1 MKVSTCC
8 KAIALLLSYVF
19 CAPLV
24 ASGVTIEVKEPG
36 TLNQLIADVDDA
48 SFPELKITGK
58 INAVDIIY
66 LRAQEGRLAHV
77 ERLDLSDVTIVEG
90 GGAYAVVK
98 YKGGDVTMD
107 NFVDT
112 YYFSHE
118 YKYESNYQSNMLGGR
133 NYSTTIYSDDLSG
146 MFCETKYP
154 NVVIPNGL
162 SRIGERAFAS
172 SSICTLESSL
182 PLEVVGKNA
191 FSGCKQLQTVDISAV
206 KRIGSGAFSGCE
218 KFIGTPDSTLVIT
231 SVDSLSS
238 GTFGG
243 CKAIRRVRLSPSLKY
258 LDGFGGCSSLEE
270 CELPSAVTDVAAGAF
285 SGCKS
290 LKSVAF
296 PAGIK
301 RVGDAAFRGCAS
313 LKSVILPIGLEFIGK
328 DAFQDCSSLK
338 DVVIEGTPSGLS
350 ASTFGCTPFMDSLSP
365 DDDNIVYLKNI
376 AIREGGKYSS
386 TPHIIKFKEGT
397 VEMGDYFINDYRR
410 KKYVIG
416 LDIPSSVRRIGN
428 NAFSS
433 CALSNLNIPEGVE
446 VLGDEAF
453 AYCSVLTS
461 VSLPESVVELG
472 NKVFSGC
479 KVLKCISLPSGI
491 KKIGDYAFASC
502 SSLEG
507 EITIPEATEYLGQN
521 IFDGC
526 CLFRINY
533 MAEKATGGRYLC
545 NKAERLRVGPKVRCL
560 PDNMTGYLKKVTF
573 DERTNDAFLRIGSR
587 CFYESTMGI
596 ALPKGKIEIDPS
608 VFREINLTSFTCEG
622 VVTRIEEEAFYRQ
635 SIRELVFNDGLE
647 YIGKG
652 AFGHC
657 DSLKSV
663 SLGRNVKYI
672 GNGAFSGASKLVD
685 IYLGEELDSIDSSA
699 FSECDS
705 LKKIVLPQTLRYI
718 GPWAFGKCCNLN
730 SVTLPAQLKEIGSR
744 AFYYCSALS
753 EIVVPDSVTSI
764 EESTFEGCYNLNS
777 VTLPAQLK
785 EIGRNAFKGCQLKEI
800 TCYSAIPPSCD
811 NYEFKT
817 YGTPT
822 LYVYESAMPLY
833 KETYP
838 WSQFKM
844 EAMADGGSGPEQCA
858 TPIVSFADGRLH
870 FTCDTEGAEVFYTL
884 KCPDVI
890 SYETLLTSEDVPL
903 EAYYEITCYAKAKGY
918 LRSHVANAKLYWVRT
933 ADVENN
939 INDVYMRGVTVQT
952 EGNIITISGL
962 NNNEEVSFYTI
973 DGKYIGHSRAI
984 SGKAVFSSASTGT
997 IVIIKIGDNS
1007 LKISI

>member
-24 ASGVTIEVKEPG
+24 ASGITIEVKEPG

-328 DAFQDCSSLK
+328 DAF
-338 DVVIEGTPSGLS
+338 
-350 ASTFGCTPFMDSLSP
+350 
-365 DDDNIVYLKNI
+365 
-376 AIREGGKYSS
+376 
-386 TPHIIKFKEGT
+386 
-397 VEMGDYFINDYRR
+397 
-410 KKYVIG
+410 
-416 LDIPSSVRRIGN
+416 
-428 NAFSS
+428 
-433 CALSNLNIPEGVE
+433 
-446 VLGDEAF
+446 
-453 AYCSVLTS
+453 
-461 VSLPESVVELG
+461 
-472 NKVFSGC
+472 
-479 KVLKCISLPSGI
+479 
-491 KKIGDYAFASC
+491 ASC

-596 ALPKGKIEIDPS
+596 ALPKGKIEIGPS

-890 SYETLLTSEDVPL
+890 SYEKLLTSEDVPL

-939 INDVYMRGVTVQT
+939 INDVYMRGVTVQA